1 MMRILSVNQQELL
14 TEAKKGNPQAIA
26 LLLNQAFHSKGIKV
40 KTRLQTNNLHIL
52 LEATQLP
59 DKQPCLQVIEKGMLR
74 LKPENVDFIRIYGR
88 RLGQQWPDW
97 SESLDLKALIK
108 PAIKE
113 PLLWSYD
120 QELQEVIVN
129 QSAINQSVINQPT
142 NQQINQPILNQV
154 EAVSSVANSNTVS
167 NYDHDYYHP
176 VSYSNYSSSQNLD
189 DPDDHRISTDFIV
202 NQVPQFQQHQQ
213 QQKNSKGGNKYQPL
227 LVVSALGL
235 ALVPLSGLLLS
246 SPKLRF
252 SAITQAIPNTAKFS
266 MPTLPQNISQIAI
279 LSSKT
284 TESSQNSINQNT
296 DNKTATQSQ
305 SKPLP
310 LPNNQPAGNTPAPI
324 TNNPNN
330 TPINNLNNL
339 NINPNNI
346 SVDKISEIALTA
358 IEAPID
364 PNMRISI
371 RAVGDII
378 PGTNYPYN
386 KLPNDKNAIFADVK
400 ELLADADLT
409 FGNFESTMTKH
420 PNSAKSMGSGR
431 VFAFRTPPDY
441 KDIFTQAGFDVLSVA
456 NNHSYDFYEKGFNDT
471 MANFRSIG
479 IEAVGK
485 KNEIVYKT
493 VKGVKFGFVA
503 FSNYNYHNVM
513 QETATVKKLVAEADQ
528 NADIVVVSVH
538 AGAEGTGALR
548 VKNKNEYFYGEDRGN
563 LVLFARS
570 AIDTGADLVF
580 GHGPHVPRALELYKD
595 KLVAYS
601 LGNFVGYRTLS
612 TAAELGYSLVLEVEV
627 NPQGDFVAGKILPV
641 HLTSSGIPY
650 PDQRGRTIGLMQDLT
665 RKDFPNTPLQI
676 ADDGTLTKK

>member
-1 MMRILSVNQQELL
+1 MMRILSVNQPELL

-26 LLLNQAFHSKGIKV
+26 LLLNQAFQSKGIKV
-40 KTRLQTNNLHIL
+40 KTRLQTNNLHVL
-52 LEATQLP
+52 LEASQLP
-59 DKQPCLQVIEKGMLR
+59 EKPPCLQVIEKGMLR

-108 PAIKE
+108 PATKE
-113 PLLWSYD
+113 PVLWSYE
-120 QELQEVIVN
+120 QESIVN
-129 QSAINQSVINQPT
+129 QSETIPS
-142 NQQINQPILNQV
+142 
-154 EAVSSVANSNTVS
+154 
-167 NYDHDYYHP
+167 
-176 VSYSNYSSSQNLD
+176 VSYSNNLGGYYNSPTYSQNIANNTINNID

-202 NQVPQFQQHQQ
+202 NQVPQFEQQ
-213 QQKNSKGGNKYQPL
+213 QEKKSAKRRNKYQSL
-227 LVVSALGL
+227 LVVSILGL
-235 ALVPLSGLLLS
+235 AFVPLSGLLLS

-284 TESSQNSINQNT
+284 AEDSHNNINKDTNKVANNSDTPNKPVSNIAKPTTTNT
-296 DNKTATQSQ
+296 DNASVNN
-305 SKPLP
+305 SNID
-310 LPNNQPAGNTPAPI
+310 PNIPI
-324 TNNPNN
+324 
-330 TPINNLNNL
+330 
-339 NINPNNI
+339 
-346 SVDKISEIALTA
+346 DQISEIALNSLRS
-358 IEAPID
+358 PID
-364 PNMRISI
+364 PDMKISI

-378 PGTNYPYN
+378 PGTNYPYS

-400 ELLADADLT
+400 ALLTDADLT
-409 FGNFESTMTKH
+409 FGNFESTMTTYPK
-420 PNSAKSMGSGR
+420 SAKSMGSGR

-493 VKGVKFGFVA
+493 IKGVKFGFVA

-513 QETATVKKLVAEADQ
+513 QETATVKKLVAEADK
-528 NADIVVVSVH
+528 NADIVIVSVH

-612 TAAELGYSLVLEVEV
+612 TASELGYSLVLEVEV
-627 NPQGDFVAGKILPV
+627 NPQGDFV
-641 HLTSSGIPY
+641 
-650 PDQRGRTIGLMQDLT
+650 
-665 RKDFPNTPLQI
+665 
-676 ADDGTLTKK
+676 

>member
-1 MMRILSVNQQELL
+1 MRILSVNQPELL

-59 DKQPCLQVIEKGMLR
+59 EKQPCLQVIEKGMLR
-74 LKPENVDFIRIYGR
+74 LKPENVDFLRIYGR

-120 QELQEVIVN
+120 QDVIVN
-129 QSAINQSVINQPT
+129 QSAINQSAINQ
-142 NQQINQPILNQV
+142 QQVIEQSIP
-154 EAVSSVANSNTVS
+154 VSSVTYQNTVGD
-167 NYDHDYYHP
+167 YHHDYNYP
-176 VSYSNYSSSQNLD
+176 ANYTNYSHTNNLD
-189 DPDDHRISTDFIV
+189 DQDDHRISTDFIV
-202 NQVPQFQQHQQ
+202 NQVPQFQQQQQ
-213 QQKNSKGGNKYQPL
+213 QQKSAKRGNKYQPL
-227 LVVSALGL
+227 LIVSALGL

-246 SPKLRF
+246 SPKFRF

-279 LSSKT
+279 LSSQS
-284 TESSQNSINQNT
+284 TENLQNSINQNNKNN
-296 DNKTATQSQ
+296 NKTVTNTKSNQ
-305 SKPLP
+305 LP
-310 LPNNQPAGNTPAPI
+310 VANNQPAGNTSTPI
-324 TNNPNN
+324 TTNSNN
-330 TPINNLNNL
+330 TLINNLN
-339 NINPNNI
+339 IDPNNI
-346 SVDKISEIALTA
+346 SIDKISEIALTSL
-358 IEAPID
+358 EAPID

-400 ELLADADLT
+400 NLLTDADLT
-409 FGNFESTMTKH
+409 FGNFESTMTKY

-441 KDIFTQAGFDVLSVA
+441 KDIFTAAGFDVLSVA

-513 QETATVKKLVAEADQ
+513 QETATVKKLVAEADK

-627 NPQGDFVAGKILPV
+627 NPNGDFVAGKILPV

-665 RKDFPNTPLQI
+665 RKDFPNTPLKI

>member
-1 MMRILSVNQQELL
+1 MNQQELL

-59 DKQPCLQVIEKGMLR
+59 EKQPCLQVIEKGMLR

-113 PLLWSYD
+113 PVLWSYD
-120 QELQEVIVN
+120 QEVQEVIVN
-129 QSAINQSVINQPT
+129 QSAINQSVINQ
-142 NQQINQPILNQV
+142 QV
-154 EAVSSVANSNTVS
+154 ISQATPASNVTYK
-167 NYDHDYYHP
+167 NTIGDYDHDYQYP
-176 VSYSNYSSSQNLD
+176 VSYANTNNID

-213 QQKNSKGGNKYQPL
+213 QKATKHRNKYQPL
-227 LVVSALGL
+227 LVVSALGI

-252 SAITQAIPNTAKFS
+252 SAITQAIPDTAKFS

-284 TESSQNSINQNT
+284 TESSQNSISQNT
-296 DNKTATQSQ
+296 DNKTDNKTASQNQ

-310 LPNNQPAGNTPAPI
+310 LPNNQPAGNTATPI

-330 TPINNLNNL
+330 TTNNLNNL

-358 IEAPID
+358 LEAPID

-400 ELLADADLT
+400 ELLTDADLT
-409 FGNFESTMTKH
+409 FGNFESTMTKY

-513 QETATVKKLVAEADQ
+513 QETATVKKLVAEADK

-641 HLTSSGIPY
+641 HLTSNGIPY

-665 RKDFPNTPLQI
+665 RQDFPNTPLKI